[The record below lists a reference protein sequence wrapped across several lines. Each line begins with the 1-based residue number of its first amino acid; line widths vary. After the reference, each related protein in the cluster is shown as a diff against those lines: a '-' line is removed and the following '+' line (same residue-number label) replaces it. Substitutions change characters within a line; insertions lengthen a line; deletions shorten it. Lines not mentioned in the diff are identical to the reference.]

1 MTKKSLKWGIGAIVL
16 LAILLSFDK
25 WKLYKEEKPPLPEI
39 VADGKEAS
47 ALLFDYSWNGT
58 DRFKAL
64 NKANLSDSLESMEAL
79 PVGPFSD
86 LAVSFPEKPDR
97 MTISAW
103 DPRLEE
109 EIYKQDGA
117 AYNFTNRPG
126 TVTLVI
132 KAEWNKGRAT
142 YLTRVET
149 EKIVSYQELLAPDKE
164 VQTVIG
170 FAASNSS
177 SLAFANKQ
185 TGDRF
190 ASGYIS
196 GELDYLQKA
205 YPELELNELPS
216 YFVFK
221 QEKIVYRTTD
231 MQELKSYISKH

>member
-16 LAILLSFDK
+16 LFLLLSFDK
-25 WKLYKEEKPPLPEI
+25 WKLYKEEKPPRPEI

-58 DRFKAL
+58 DTSKEL
-64 NKANLSDSLESMEAL
+64 DKANLSDSLESMEAL
-79 PVGPFSD
+79 PVGPYSD

-109 EIYKQDGA
+109 EIYKQDGSV
-117 AYNFTNRPG
+117 YNFTNRPG

-142 YLTRVET
+142 YLTRIKT

-170 FAASNSS
+170 FSASGSS
-177 SLAFANKQ
+177 SLAFANKKP
-185 TGDRF
+185 GDRF
-190 ASGYIS
+190 SAGYVS

>member
-1 MTKKSLKWGIGAIVL
+1 MGAIVL
-16 LAILLSFDK
+16 LLLLLSFDK
-25 WKLYKEEKPPLPEI
+25 WKLYKEEKPPRPEI

-58 DRFKAL
+58 DTSKEL

-79 PVGPFSD
+79 PVGPYSD

-109 EIYKQDGA
+109 EIYKQDGSV
-117 AYNFTNRPG
+117 YNFTNRPG

-142 YLTRVET
+142 YLTRIKT

-170 FAASNSS
+170 FAASGSS

-185 TGDRF
+185 PGDRF

>member
-25 WKLYKEEKPPLPEI
+25 WKLYKEEKPPFPEI
-39 VADGKEAS
+39 VSEGKEAQ
-47 ALLFDYSWNGT
+47 AVLFDYSWNGT
-58 DRFKAL
+58 DTSKAL

-86 LAVSFPEKPDR
+86 LSVSFPEKPDLIS
-97 MTISAW
+97 ISAW
-103 DPRLEE
+103 EPRLEE
-109 EIYKQDGA
+109 EIYKQVGSVFH
-117 AYNFTNRPG
+117 FTNRPG

-132 KAEWNKGRAT
+132 KAEWNKGKAT
-142 YLTRVET
+142 YLTRVKT

-170 FAASNSS
+170 FAVSNSS
-177 SLAFANKQ
+177 SLKFANKKP
-185 TGDRF
+185 GDRF